1 MRIKVLQTLY
11 AFYQAEVKDIQAFE
25 KSLLQ
30 NVAKVNESYLTLLN
44 LIIEVANYTEIDAQ
58 ERASKYI
65 PTEEDLNVNTRLAS
79 NQLIKQLTV
88 FNNLIE
94 ETKRL
99 KINFSNDQEIIRTLF
114 KELSVTPEYA
124 IYCQS
129 EEHTLKED
137 RDILTFLV
145 KKVFPKSILLEQ
157 MMEER
162 FINWPIDK
170 PTVYSMVSKTL
181 LEFSETKQRFAPIS
195 ANWIDDKDFIIDL
208 YRLTIRNN
216 SEYQEYI
223 SAKTKN
229 WDAERIAYMDTIL
242 MKMAICELM
251 NFNQIPVKVSIN
263 EYIDISKEFS
273 TPKSKMFI
281 NGILDKIL
289 IDLKA
294 ENKIRK
300 TGRGLVE

>member
-1 MRIKVLQTLY
+1 MLNRRHLRIKVLQTLY
-11 AFYQAEVKDIQAFE
+11 AFYQAEIKDIQAFE

-44 LIIEVANYTEIDAQ
+44 LIIEVANYTETDAQ

-79 NQLIKQLTV
+79 NQLIKQLAV

-99 KINFSNDQEIIRTLF
+99 KINFSNDQEIIRSLF
-114 KELSVTPEYA
+114 KELSTTPEYA
-124 IYCQS
+124 LYCQS

-137 RDILTFLV
+137 REILIFLV

-170 PTVYSMVSKTL
+170 PT
-181 LEFSETKQRFAPIS
+181 
-195 ANWIDDKDFIIDL
+195 D
-208 YRLTIRNN
+208 
-216 SEYQEYI
+216 
-223 SAKTKN
+223 
-229 WDAERIAYMDTIL
+229 
-242 MKMAICELM
+242 
-251 NFNQIPVKVSIN
+251 
-263 EYIDISKEFS
+263 
-273 TPKSKMFI
+273 
-281 NGILDKIL
+281 
-289 IDLKA
+289 
-294 ENKIRK
+294 
-300 TGRGLVE
+300 